1 MKIVVPE
8 LEPMSRKTMQ
18 DMHVL
23 DMAGREEQHE
33 SLDQLVIR
41 RSPGAWFET
50 EGHIIDK
57 SGTECGSRSV
67 EGKNLK
73 ANWLQKR
80 IFEIAQWCLDNKQPC
95 RLLVYKPR
103 QKGCS
108 TGTMALAYWWSR
120 RQRSN
125 CLLMGGQY
133 SQVDNLWG
141 IFSHYAQRDSFQWG
155 NEIVR
160 LNADNAEFSNGSE
173 WQWETARDAEA
184 GRSGTYQV
192 AVLTEVARWAEQGVA
207 NASKVLNGVQN
218 CVPKLP
224 GTLVIMETTVKGG
237 FGEFFLKWQ
246 GDKEKNVPGAVS
258 FEDFKRGKRGN
269 GWIKV
274 FAPWFV
280 FDDSAMAC
288 KDIQEEADIMA
299 GVGAISEDEKQ
310 SEQVMARRWNL
321 KAEQMKYWRDVLIN
335 ECQRDPDNRD
345 REYPPTPEAGFKST
359 LPGRFNRIGL
369 RMLREAADRDAG
381 KRLKMILENP
391 NGDGKMYV
399 PRIVQEDH
407 EAMYYVWEPPK
418 AGYRY
423 LISVDLAAGEEIT
436 EGGDRDCQ
444 TALVI
449 RQGFLS
455 VQSGKWIP
463 PKVVATIKPDCRVD
477 QLVLA
482 DMVWRLAQHYGN
494 CLIVPEVNYDRGF
507 IKALR
512 DKGAHIYERERA
524 ATEKENQKPTK
535 KYGFLTRGTD
545 GEGQRGWCIEKLAAA
560 LREWDVAGSGIDCPA
575 LHIIT
580 ELENFIRTESGRE
593 EAAPGKHDDWV
604 LALCIGLACLDG
616 ATLYRLSSVRMAEPD
631 YKVRQRER
639 QEAQKRQRSSFR

>member
-1 MKIVVPE
+1 ME
-8 LEPMSRKTMQ
+8 TRHDE
-18 DMHVL
+18 
-23 DMAGREEQHE
+23 HE
-33 SLDQLVIR
+33 CADQLVIR
-41 RSPGAWFET
+41 RRPGAWFET

-57 SGTECGSRSV
+57 AGVERGSRSL
-67 EGKNLK
+67 EGASLT

-80 IFEIAQWCLDNKQPC
+80 IFEIAQWCLDNNEPC

-133 SQVDNLWG
+133 SQVENLWG
-141 IFSHYAQRDSFQWG
+141 IFTHYAQRDSFDWG
-155 NEIVR
+155 NDVSR
-160 LNADNAEFSNGSE
+160 LNTDNAEFSNGSQ
-173 WQWETARDAEA
+173 WQWETARDPEA

-192 AVLTEVARWAEQGVA
+192 AVLTEVARWAEQGVS

-246 GDKEKNVPGAVS
+246 GDKEKNVPGAVA

-280 FDDSAMAC
+280 FEDSTMAC
-288 KDIQEEADIMA
+288 KDEQEAADIMA
-299 GVGAISEDEKQ
+299 GVGAISEEERV

-321 KAEQMKYWRDVLIN
+321 KPEQIKYWRDVLIN

-369 RMLREAADRDAG
+369 RLLREAADKQQDKLLR
-381 KRLKMILENP
+381 MILENP
-391 NGDGKMYV
+391 SGDRKNYV
-399 PRIVQEDH
+399 PRMV
-407 EAMYYVWEPPK
+407 EADSEASYHVFEPPK

-423 LISVDLAAGEEIT
+423 LIAVDLAAGEEIT

-444 TALVI
+444 AALVL
-449 RQGFLS
+449 RQGFVS
-455 VQSGKWIP
+455 AQTGSWVP

-482 DMVWRLAQHYGN
+482 DMVWRLARHYGN
-494 CLIVPEVNYDRGF
+494 CMIVPEVNYDKGF
-507 IKALR
+507 IRTLR
-512 DKGAHIYERERA
+512 EWGATIYERERA
-524 ATEKENQKPTK
+524 ATDKEMQKPTK

-545 GEGQRGWCIEKLAAA
+545 GEQQRGWCIEKLAAA
-560 LREWDVAGSGIDCPA
+560 LREWDVPGSGLDCPA
-575 LHIIT
+575 LHIIA

-604 LALCIGLACLDG
+604 LALCIGLATLG
-616 ATLYRLSSVRMAEPD
+616 SATLYRLPVAVQAEPE
-631 YKVRQRER
+631 YKKRQRER
-639 QEAQKRQRSSFR
+639 RAMQQGAATNRGFR

>member
-1 MKIVVPE
+1 MNVE
-8 LEPMSRKTMQ
+8 LTSIKTMI
-18 DMHVL
+18 DLGKAEDEGMPAM
-23 DMAGREEQHE
+23 D
-33 SLDQLVIR
+33 LDQVAVR
-41 RSPGAWFET
+41 RKPGAWFET
-50 EGHIIDK
+50 HGHIIDK
-57 SGTECGSRSV
+57 SGAERGFHSLDGV
-67 EGKNLK
+67 PLH

-80 IFEIAQWCLDNKQPC
+80 IFEIAQWCLENNEPC

-133 SQVDNLWG
+133 SQVENLWH
-141 IFSHYAQRDSFQWG
+141 IFSHYAARDGFDWG
-155 NEIVR
+155 HDVVVNTET
-160 LNADNAEFSNGSE
+160 AKFGNGSQ
-173 WQWETARDAEA
+173 WQWETARDPEA

-237 FGEFFLKWQ
+237 FGEFYLKWV

-258 FEDFKRGKRGN
+258 FEEFKRGKRGN

-280 FDDSAMAC
+280 FEDSWMEC
-288 KDIQEEADIMA
+288 RDQQEISDILS
-299 GVGAISEDEKQ
+299 GVGAISEEEK
-310 SEQVMARRWNL
+310 SAEKDMIRRYGL
-321 KAEQMKYWRDVLIN
+321 KAEQIKYWRDVLIN

-369 RMLREAADRDAG
+369 RKMREQADLDFD
-381 KRLKMILENP
+381 KRRRVILENP
-391 NGDGKMYV
+391 SKDRRNYV
-399 PRIVQEDH
+399 ARTVGSDN
-407 EAMYYVWEPPK
+407 EASFYIYEPPK

-423 LISVDLAAGEEIT
+423 VMAVDLASGAEVT

-444 TALVI
+444 AVLVL
-449 RQGFLS
+449 RCGFVS
-455 VQSGKWIP
+455 AQSKKWVK
-463 PKVVATIKPDCRVD
+463 PKVVATIKPECRVD
-477 QLVLA
+477 QIPLA
-482 DMVWRLAQHYGN
+482 DMAWRLARYYGG
-494 CLIVPEVNYDRGF
+494 CLIVPEVNH
-507 IKALR
+507 
-512 DKGAHIYERERA
+512 DKGFVRELRERGAHLYERERA

-535 KYGFLTRGTD
+535 KYGFWTSGTD
-545 GEGQRGWCIEKLAAA
+545 GEMQRGWIIENLAQA
-560 LREWDVAGSGIDCPA
+560 LREWDVDGSGLDCPA
-575 LHIIT
+575 LHILT
-580 ELENFIRTESGRE
+580 ELENFIRREDGRE

-604 LALCIGLACLDG
+604 LALCIAMATKEGG
-616 ATLYRLSSVRMAEPD
+616 TLYQPPVMQAAEPHH
-631 YKVRQRER
+631 RTRIRER
-639 QEAQKRQRSSFR
+639 QEAAREWQRGMQ

>member
-1 MKIVVPE
+1 
-8 LEPMSRKTMQ
+8 
-18 DMHVL
+18 MHDLHVIN
-23 DMAGREEQHE
+23 MADREEQHE

-57 SGTECGSRSV
+57 AGVECGTRSL
-67 EGKNLK
+67 EGKPLK
-73 ANWLQKR
+73 ANWMQKR
-80 IFEIAQWCLDNKQPC
+80 IFEIAQWCLDHNEPC

-108 TGTMALAYWWSR
+108 TGTMALCYWWSR

-141 IFSHYAQRDSFQWG
+141 IFSHYAERDSFQWG
-155 NEIVR
+155 NDIVR
-160 LNADNAEFSNGSE
+160 LNTDNAEFSNGSE
-173 WQWETARDAEA
+173 WQWETARDPEA

-192 AVLTEVARWAEQGVA
+192 ALLTEVARWAEQGVA

-246 GDKEKNVPGAVS
+246 GDKDKNVPGAVS

-280 FDDSAMAC
+280 FDDSTMAC
-288 KDIQEEADIMA
+288 RDEQEAADIMA

-310 SEQVMARRWNL
+310 SEQVMTRRWGL
-321 KAEQMKYWRDVLIN
+321 KAEQIKYWRDVLIN

-369 RMLREAADRDAG
+369 RMLRERAEAERDRMM
-381 KRLKMILENP
+381 RVILENP
-391 NGDGKMYV
+391 SGDGMHYV
-399 PRIVQEDH
+399 PRVVQQES
-407 EAMYYVWEPPK
+407 EGVYLMWEPPK

-423 LISVDLAAGEEIT
+423 LISVDLAAGEEVT

-444 TALVI
+444 AVLVI

-455 VQSGKWIP
+455 AQSGQWVK
-463 PKVVATIKPDCRVD
+463 PKVVATIKPECRVD

-482 DMVWRLAQHYGN
+482 DMVWRLARHYGG

-512 DKGAHIYERERA
+512 DLGAHIYERERA

-545 GEGQRGWCIEKLAAA
+545 GEGMRGWCIEKLAAA
-560 LREWDVAGSGIDCPA
+560 LREWDKPGSGMDCPA
-575 LHIIT
+575 LHVIS

-616 ATLYRLSSVRMAEPD
+616 ATLYRLELVRQAEPE

-639 QEAQKRQRSSFR
+639 LEAQKRQRNGFR

>member
-1 MKIVVPE
+1 MAYYAHDNLTSTGTMKAVHAVE
-8 LEPMSRKTMQ
+8 MQ
-18 DMHVL
+18 GM
-23 DMAGREEQHE
+23 REETHE
-33 SLDQLVIR
+33 DIDQLVV
-41 RSPGAWFET
+41 RSRPGAWFET

-57 SGTECGSRSV
+57 AAVERGARSEDGV
-67 EGKNLK
+67 ALH

-80 IFEIAQWCLDNKQPC
+80 LFEIAQWCLDNNEPC

-133 SQVDNLWG
+133 SQVENLWG
-141 IFSHYAQRDSFQWG
+141 IFSHYASKDRFEWG
-155 NEIVR
+155 NSIEK
-160 LNADNAEFSNGSE
+160 LNTDSATFSNGSE
-173 WQWETARDAEA
+173 WQWETARDPEA

-218 CVPKLP
+218 CVPKIP

-237 FGEFFLKWQ
+237 FGEFYHKWV
-246 GDKEKNVPGAVS
+246 GDKDKNVPGAVS

-280 FDDSAMAC
+280 FEDSRIAC
-288 KDIQEEADIMA
+288 RDEQEAADIMA
-299 GVGAISEDEKQ
+299 GIGAISEEEK
-310 SEQVMARRWNL
+310 S
-321 KAEQMKYWRDVLIN
+321 AEQEMIRRFRLGPEQIKYWRDVLIN

-369 RMLREAADRDAG
+369 RKLREGAEQQRDAM
-381 KRLKMILENP
+381 RRIILENP
-391 NGDGKMYV
+391 SGDRKNYV
-399 PRIVQEDH
+399 PRIVREDS
-407 EAMYYVWEPPK
+407 EASYYIWEPPK
-418 AGYRY
+418 VGYRY
-423 LISVDLAAGEEIT
+423 LLAADLAAGEEVT

-444 TALVI
+444 TVLVI
-449 RQGFLS
+449 RQGFMS
-455 VQSGKWIP
+455 AQRGCWMP
-463 PKVVATIKPDCRVD
+463 PKVVATIKPNCRVD

-482 DMVWRLAQHYGN
+482 DMAWRLARYYGG
-494 CLIVPEVNYDRGF
+494 CLIVPEVNYDKGF
-507 IKALR
+507 IRALR
-512 DKGAHIYERERA
+512 DRGAHLYERERA
-524 ATEKENQKPTK
+524 ATDKEDQKPTK
-535 KYGFLTRGTD
+535 KFGFLTRGTD
-545 GEGQRGWCIEKLAAA
+545 GEGMRGWCIERLAAA
-560 LREWDVAGSGIDCPA
+560 IREWDVQGSGIDCPA
-575 LHIIT
+575 EFILA

-604 LALCIGLACLDG
+604 LALCIALATIDG
-616 ATLYRLSSVRMAEPD
+616 ATLYRAEVTRNAEPA
-631 YKVRQRER
+631 YREKQRQREL
-639 QEAQKRQRSSFR
+639 AAKRGQRGMR

>member
-1 MKIVVPE
+1 MTITVPE
-8 LEPMSRKTMQ
+8 MQPMSRKTMQ
-18 DMHVL
+18 DLHVL
-23 DMAGREEQHE
+23 DMAGCEERHE

-41 RSPGAWFET
+41 RKPGAWFET

-57 SGTECGSRSV
+57 AGAERGSRSV
-67 EGKNLK
+67 DGQPLQ

-80 IFEIAQWCLDNKQPC
+80 IFEIAQWCLDNGQPC

-133 SQVDNLWG
+133 SQVENLWG

-155 NEIVR
+155 NDIVR

-237 FGEFFLKWQ
+237 FGEFFFKWQ
-246 GDKEKNVPGAVS
+246 GDKDKNVPGAVS

-280 FDDSAMAC
+280 FDDSTVAC
-288 KDIQEEADIMA
+288 RDQQEAAEIME
-299 GVGAISEDEKQ
+299 GIGAISDEERQ
-310 SEQVMARRWNL
+310 AEQVMVRRWGL
-321 KAEQMKYWRDVLIN
+321 KAEQIKYWRDVLIN

-369 RMLREAADRDAG
+369 RMLRERAERERDRLL
-381 KRLKMILENP
+381 RVILENP
-391 NGDGKMYV
+391 SGDRQNYV
-399 PRIVQEDH
+399 PRVVQQDA
-407 EAMYYVWEPPK
+407 EAMYYIWEPPK

-423 LISVDLAAGEEIT
+423 LISVDLASGEEIT
-436 EGGDRDCQ
+436 DGGERDCQ
-444 TALVI
+444 AALVI

-455 VQSGKWIP
+455 AQTGQWVK

-482 DMVWRLAQHYGN
+482 DMVWRLARHYGG
-494 CLIVPEVNYDRGF
+494 CLIAPEVNHDKGF
-507 IKALR
+507 IRQLR
-512 DKGAHIYERERA
+512 EWGAMIYERERA

-535 KYGFLTRGTD
+535 KYGFLTTGTD
-545 GEGQRGWCIEKLAAA
+545 GEMQRGWCIEKLAAA
-560 LREWDVAGSGIDCPA
+560 LREWDVPGSGIDCPA
-575 LHIIT
+575 LHVVT
-580 ELENFIRTESGRE
+580 ELENFIRKESGRE

-604 LALCIGLACLDG
+604 VALFIGLACLDG
-616 ATLYRLSSVRMAEPD
+616 ATLYRLAAVRAAEPE

-639 QEAQKRQRSSFR
+639 TEVAKRGKGGFR